1 MILLQSY
8 FVFLLST
15 AEETLINLPTSC
27 SQSLD
32 VIDVMR
38 VLKLSE
44 HPRRDSF
51 YLTLAH
57 FTLRSL
63 FFFMRLIGKCS
74 QLSDLRLFG
83 PAGGGLP
90 VDVGKAGEM
99 LRVFVL

>member
-1 MILLQSY
+1 MI
-8 FVFLLST
+8 
-15 AEETLINLPTSC
+15 
-27 SQSLD
+27 
-32 VIDVMR
+32 R
-38 VLKLSE
+38 
-44 HPRRDSF
+44 
-51 YLTLAH
+51 
-57 FTLRSL
+57 FTLRWRILLSVPF

>member
-8 FVFLLST
+8 FVFLPST

-44 HPRRDSF
+44 HPRRDLF

-57 FTLRSL
+57 FSLRSL
-63 FFFMRLIGKCS
+63 FFMRLIGKCS

-99 LRVFVL
+99 LFVL

>member
-1 MILLQSY
+1 MILLQCY
-8 FVFLLST
+8 FAFLLST

-38 VLKLSE
+38 ILKLSE
-44 HPRRDSF
+44 CPRRDSF

-63 FFFMRLIGKCS
+63 FFMHLIGKCS
-74 QLSDLRLFG
+74 QLSDLKLFG

-90 VDVGKAGEM
+90 IDVSKAREM

>member
-15 AEETLINLPTSC
+15 AEEALINLPTSC

-44 HPRRDSF
+44 HPRRDLF

-63 FFFMRLIGKCS
+63 FFFFHALDWKVFTALRFKAIWPS
-74 QLSDLRLFG
+74 QWWPPR
-83 PAGGGLP
+83 
-90 VDVGKAGEM
+90 
-99 LRVFVL
+99 